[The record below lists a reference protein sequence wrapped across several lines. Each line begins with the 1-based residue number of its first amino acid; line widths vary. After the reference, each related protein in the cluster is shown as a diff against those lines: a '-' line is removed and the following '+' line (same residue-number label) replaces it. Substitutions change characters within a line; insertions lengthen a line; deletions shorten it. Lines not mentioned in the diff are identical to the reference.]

1 MSDVAAARTSAQRDD
16 LRRSRLDRPAPGLGR
31 QGHPFD
37 DLEAVA
43 GQADQPQRVVR
54 EPADLAYADVAQDLR
69 PDAEV
74 AEDAGAGRGESGA
87 RRSRARPLGHVEHV
101 EAATRAPQIEDD
113 PSALV
118 GDTLHGA
125 MQER

>member
-54 EPADLAYADVAQDLR
+54 EPADLAYADVAQDVR
-69 PDAEV
+69 ADAEV
-74 AEDAGAGRGESGA
+74 TEEVEGGGGETGAARSPPAPHGTLGEA
-87 RRSRARPLGHVEHV
+87 R
-101 EAATRAPQIEDD
+101 
-113 PSALV
+113 
-118 GDTLHGA
+118 
-125 MQER
+125 